1 MQFLSHNVRRVVV
14 KIGTNTLT
22 ANGGGIDISRIETLT
37 RQIAHLRKQG
47 IEVVVVSSGAIG
59 LGMGQLGL
67 KKRPTDL
74 TGLQACA
81 AIGQPLLVST
91 WLNALKSHQIT
102 GAEVLLT
109 REDVRGRQRHVAIRD
124 TLERLLKLGVVPIIN
139 ENDTVSAAEIKFGD
153 NDVLSALVSSLIQ
166 ADLLVILSTIP
177 GLIDFKGTGAVVPLI
192 PEITPEIR
200 AMAGGTDSPTA
211 VGGMIS
217 KVDAA
222 EIAIQSGCGV
232 FIGDGAHPS
241 LLIDLA
247 AGEAEGTFFV
257 PRKLPMAARK
267 RWIAFFQRPAGS
279 IRIDAGAEEAI
290 RKDGSSLLAKGVVL
304 VEGEFEEGAVVAIE
318 SSSGR
323 LLARG
328 LAGFASRDMVTV
340 AGKGSDEIR
349 KAFPQRRRCE
359 VVHRNSLVL
368 VG

>member
-22 ANGGGIDISRIETLT
+22 AAKGGVDVGRIETLT
-37 RQIAHLRKQG
+37 DQIARLRNSG
-47 IEVVVVSSGAIG
+47 IEVIVVSSGAVG
-59 LGMGQLGL
+59 LGMGRLGL
-67 KKRPTDL
+67 TRRPADL

-91 WLNALKSHQIT
+91 WLNAFEAHGIT

-109 REDVRGRQRHVAIRD
+109 REDVRGRRRHVAVRE

-153 NDVLSALVSSLIQ
+153 NDVLSALVASLIR

-177 GLIDFKGTGAVVPLI
+177 GLIDMKGTGEVVPLI
-192 PEITPEIR
+192 AEITPGIR

-232 FIGDGAHPS
+232 FIGDGSNPS
-241 LLIDLA
+241 ILVDLTS
-247 AGEAEGTFFV
+247 GETEGTFFV
-257 PRKLPMAARK
+257 PNKLPLAARK
-267 RWIAFFQRPAGS
+267 RWIAFFQRPAGTVQ
-279 IRIDAGAEEAI
+279 IDRGAEKAI
-290 RKDGSSLLAKGVVL
+290 CEEGSSLLAKGVTKVN
-304 VEGEFEEGAVVAIE
+304 GDFEESAVIAVE
-318 SSSGR
+318 SADGR
-323 LLARG
+323 VLARG
-328 LAGFASRDMVTV
+328 LAGFDSRTMKAV
-340 AGKGSDEIR
+340 AGRSSDEIR
-349 KAFPQRRRCE
+349 KEFPGRRRCE
-359 VVHRNSLVL
+359 AIHRNSMVML
-368 VG
+368 G

>member
-14 KIGTNTLT
+14 KVGTNTLT
-22 ANGGGIDISRIETLT
+22 ANGGGVDAGRIEVLT
-37 RQIAHLRKQG
+37 RQIAHLRNQG
-47 IEVVVVSSGAIG
+47 IEVLVVSSGAVG
-59 LGMGQLGL
+59 LGMGCLGL
-67 KKRPTDL
+67 NKRPTDL

-91 WLNALKSHQIT
+91 WLKAFEAHAIT

-109 REDVRGRQRHVAIRD
+109 REDVRGRRRHVAIRD

-153 NDVLSALVSSLIQ
+153 NDVLSALVASLVQ

-177 GLIDFKGTGAVVPLI
+177 GLIDFKGSGEVVPLI

-232 FIGDGAHPS
+232 FIGDGSHPS
-241 LLIDLA
+241 LLMDLA

-257 PRKLPMAARK
+257 PRKLPLGARK
-267 RWIAFFQRPAGS
+267 RWIAFFQRPAGTV
-279 IRIDAGAEEAI
+279 RIDAGAEQAI
-290 RKDGSSLLAKGVVL
+290 CKDGSSLLAKGL
-304 VEGEFEEGAVVAIE
+304 VQVDGDFEEAAVIAIE
-318 SSSGR
+318 SNSGK

-328 LAGFASRDMVTV
+328 LAGFDSESMKAV

-349 KAFPQRRRCE
+349 AAFPQRRRCE